1 MFERISD
8 IIAEMGYAGIA
19 LLTFLENIFLPM
31 PSELIVPAA
40 GFAVARGELNA
51 SGVVLAGA
59 AGSLAGALPWYY
71 AGYFLGAKRLERL
84 ASRHGRW
91 IALSPKEIEHS
102 LAWFR
107 RHGGKAVFAGRL
119 IPAVRTLISVPAG
132 IAHMKLGRFLAFSAA
147 GTLLWT
153 GLLCWVGY
161 ALGDQ
166 YHKVADY
173 LGPVSTIVVA
183 LIVLLYVWRVAT
195 FRSHRPG

>member
-31 PSELIVPAA
+31 PSELIMPAA

-51 SGVVLAGA
+51 AGVVLAGTF
-59 AGSLAGALPWYY
+59 GSLVGALPWYY
-71 AGYFLGAKRLERL
+71 AGYFLGADRLERL

-91 IALSPKEIEHS
+91 IAVSPVEVERS

-132 IAHMKLGRFLAFSAA
+132 IARMELGRFMAFSAA
-147 GTLLWT
+147 GTVLWT
-153 GLLCWVGY
+153 GILCWIGY
-161 ALGDQ
+161 TLGEK

-173 LGPVSTIVVA
+173 LGPASTIVVV
-183 LIVLLYVWRVAT
+183 LIVLLYAWRVVT
-195 FRSHRPG
+195 FKPRRSS